1 MRCLIIT
8 SNSHVFSEYS
18 YYHDWQVG
26 FVNHPNLQTD
36 VLDIQSTKTLRRGL
50 ILRGRYDLIAFMH
63 NTFPTLRGSPRL
75 KILKVLLA
83 RVRGPRIFFLN
94 NEFRALG
101 LKTQMA
107 ESLGARTL
115 ITQLNNDDAELLY
128 QSLWSHRILS
138 LPYGY
143 NPDVFKPTLPA
154 KERVIDIG
162 FRGDYYPIYVGH
174 DDRALLLDDF
184 SAKVKDHPD
193 LQTDIQVGQRLDRLE
208 WAQYLNQCRSL
219 IGHEAGSNCLESD
232 ENTRHFLNAQNRR
245 LSHENFRQLI
255 VTMRETGVFDP
266 PPSGRIA
273 APRNFE
279 AMGTKTVQ
287 ILLPGRYNDMLE
299 AGTHYIELQRD
310 FSNLETVLE
319 MLFDNSTYTKIVE
332 RAYSDA
338 LAHHTY
344 EQRINTLHHHIL
356 G

>member
-1 MRCLIIT
+1 MQKLQLKKLHPHHIIIFVTVLITHGLMLLMDGIYWDGWRHYT
-8 SNSHVFSEYS
+8 RHVENDFGKFRDEFFATGVPVEAYAQWAMH
-18 YYHDWQVG
+18 YFPNVIFGYR
-26 FVNHPNLQTD
+26 FV
-36 VLDIQSTKTLRRGL
+36 S
-50 ILRGRYDLIAFMH
+50 
-63 NTFPTLRGSPRL
+63 
-75 KILKVLLA
+75 LLA
-83 RVRGPRIFFLN
+83 ILL
-94 NEFRALG
+94 LG
-101 LKTQMA
+101 LMA